1 MNNPPLP
8 WSIDVNSVHG
18 PLSLSYV
25 ADKHEL
31 EALKRYAEVEEVT
44 SFKAQV
50 RVAPLSAGKFK
61 VTGRLQADAVQ
72 ASVVD
77 LSAVPAAID
86 ETFTVE
92 FWPQELIE
100 DRNEEAAS
108 FEDDPPEPISAGR
121 IAIGE
126 FLCEFF
132 SVSLDP
138 YPRHPNDTF
147 SWEPAEKE
155 PRVTPSRNW
164 PSCVRKSRMG
174 DEKARICGPQ
184 SFSLSQDL
192 YPVCS
197 LLSRRCCC

>member
-8 WSIDVNSVHG
+8 WSIDVNSVHA
-18 PLSLSYV
+18 PLSLSYG

-31 EALKRYAEVEEVT
+31 EALKRYAEVEDVT

-77 LSAVPAAID
+77 LSAVPVAID

-100 DRNEEAAS
+100 DRNEEAVP
-108 FEDDPPEPISAGR
+108 FEDDPPEPISGGR

-138 YPRHPNDTF
+138 YPRIPNDTF

-155 PRVTPSRNW
+155 PRVTPFAELTKLRQKK
-164 PSCVRKSRMG
+164 PDRG
-174 DEKARICGPQ
+174 
-184 SFSLSQDL
+184 
-192 YPVCS
+192 
-197 LLSRRCCC
+197 

>member
-8 WSIDVNSVHG
+8 WSIDVHSVHA
-18 PLSLSYV
+18 PLSLSYG
-25 ADKHEL
+25 ADKREL
-31 EALKRYAEVEEVT
+31 EALRRYAEVEEVT
-44 SFKAQV
+44 SFEAQV

-61 VTGRLQADAVQ
+61 VTGRLLADAVQ

-126 FLCEFF
+126 FLYEFF

-138 YPRHPNDTF
+138 YPRNPNDAF
-147 SWEPAEKE
+147 SWQPAEKE
-155 PRVTPSRNW
+155 PRVTPFAELAKLRQKK
-164 PSCVRKSRMG
+164 PDGR
-174 DEKARICGPQ
+174 
-184 SFSLSQDL
+184 
-192 YPVCS
+192 
-197 LLSRRCCC
+197 